1 MKLAPRKL
9 ALTRETLHALT
20 ARQLTNAAAGVT
32 SHNPCLSISYCAACP
47 SNQQTLCCTT
57 N

>member
-1 MKLAPRKL
+1 MKLNPRKL
-9 ALTRETLHALT
+9 ALTRETLRALT
-20 ARQLTNAAAGVT
+20 ARQLTEAAGGVT

-47 SNQQTLCCTT
+47 STPQTLCCTT